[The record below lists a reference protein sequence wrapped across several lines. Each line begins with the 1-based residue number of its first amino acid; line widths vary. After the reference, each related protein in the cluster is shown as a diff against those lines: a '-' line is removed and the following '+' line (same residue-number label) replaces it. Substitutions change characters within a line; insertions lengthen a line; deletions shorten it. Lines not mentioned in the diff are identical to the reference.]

1 MKFFTPAWH
10 SGALDS
16 VGPDTAFEDYRRHL
30 APLLPHLP
38 PDVQTL
44 ANTNLHDGLLFYLAS
59 GADSLEMT
67 LRCGDLQVGY
77 FDLVLNYF
85 GVVSSAEFT
94 EMLAEIAPVTHRR
107 AAKHNTRCSEALY
120 NEIDMDGEWIIHR
133 ILFIAGN
140 NYQEMTVRFKDL
152 VLSTH
157 GRKSRYNREDDDI
170 HTIDVKRFK
179 IGRQ

>member
-16 VGPDTAFEDYRRHL
+16 KGPDTVFDDYRRHL
-30 APLLPHLP
+30 APLLPSLP

-44 ANTNLHDGLLFYLAS
+44 ASTNLHDGLLFHLVTNGDALQLS
-59 GADSLEMT
+59 

-77 FDLVLNYF
+77 FDLALDYSGVLP
-85 GVVSSAEFT
+85 SAEFKET
-94 EMLAEIAPVTHRR
+94 LEEIAPVTSRR
-107 AAKHNTRCSEALY
+107 AAKRNTRCSEALY
-120 NEIDMDGEWIIHR
+120 SEIDVDGEWIVHR

-140 NYQEMTVRFKDL
+140 SYQELTVRFKDL
-152 VLSTH
+152 ALSTH
-157 GRKSRYNREDDDI
+157 GRKSRYHREDDDM

-179 IGRQ
+179 LGS